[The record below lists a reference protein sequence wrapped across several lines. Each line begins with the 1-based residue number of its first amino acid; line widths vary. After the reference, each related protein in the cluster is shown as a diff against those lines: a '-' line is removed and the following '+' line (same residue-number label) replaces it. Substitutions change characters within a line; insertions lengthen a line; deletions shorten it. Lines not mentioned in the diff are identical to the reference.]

1 MISVYLDSQDYSTL
15 TDPKQL
21 TPALI
26 ELREQLKSYAKS
38 GRVQF
43 VFSGFVVAEVT
54 PLAANVA
61 SLAAAKADLL
71 SELCGRNVLVPI
83 EKLLTMEVS
92 TLSGASVLAPN
103 PFDGGGNWFSDIA
116 PTGGGGLW
124 REMEVRMNGDLR
136 NLGLTRQQRRAQSR
150 KLIKNGQPRTA
161 LRTQFERQDTASL
174 MRPFFDSY
182 PMSPEYETVM
192 LRYCK
197 GLATDAELDEA
208 VRGSMR
214 DPKYMMRWFATSQAL
229 ANPIAEYVRKPGR
242 DMGAGLR
249 RLATVTKDYAEFL
262 LNQDPPTPLTMLAKE
277 WGIRQGSQMCGVVR
291 AFAESQS
298 LVIPANFDAAD
309 VVAKCPGVAT
319 MFGALYSRVWENV
332 AGGKKTEVSDS
343 LTVDTMHAL
352 YAPYVDVFRADRE
365 MAPHIA
371 KQLKP
376 HGTTVV
382 SKREELPTVIERL
395 LQSK

>member
-1 MISVYLDSQDYSTL
+1 MLTVYLDSQDYSTL

-21 TPALI
+21 TPALV
-26 ELREQLKSYAKS
+26 ELRERLKSYAKS
-38 GRVQF
+38 GRAQF

-71 SELCGRNVLVPI
+71 SELCGRNALVPI
-83 EKLLTMEVS
+83 EKLLTMEVNA
-92 TLSGASVLAPN
+92 LSGASVLAPN

-161 LRTQFERQDTASL
+161 LRTQFEQQDTASL

-214 DPKYMMRWFATSQAL
+214 DTKYMMRWFATSQAL

-242 DMGAGLR
+242 EMGAGLR
-249 RLATVTKDYAEFL
+249 RLATVTKYYAEFL
-262 LNQDPPTPLTMLAKE
+262 LNQDPPTPLTALAKE
-277 WGIRQGSQMCGVVR
+277 WEIRQRSQMCGVVR
-291 AFAESQS
+291 AFAESES
-298 LVIPANFDAAD
+298 LAVPATFDAAD

-332 AGGKKTEVSDS
+332 AGGMKKEVSDS
-343 LTVDTMHAL
+343 LTVDSMHAL

-376 HGTTVV
+376 HGTAVV
-382 SKREELPTVIERL
+382 AKREELPTVIERL
-395 LQSK
+395 LQSR

>member
-1 MISVYLDSQDYSTL
+1 MITVYLDSSDYSTL

-21 TPALI
+21 TPALV
-26 ELREQLKSYAKS
+26 ELRERLKSYAKS
-38 GRVQF
+38 GRAQF

-71 SELCGRNVLVPI
+71 SELCGRNALVPV
-83 EKLLTMEVS
+83 EKLLTMEVNALTGVS
-92 TLSGASVLAPN
+92 ALAPN
-103 PFDGGGNWFSDIA
+103 PLDREGNWFTDFT
-116 PTGGGGLW
+116 PTEGSGLW
-124 REMEVRMNGDLR
+124 REIEMRMNVDLR
-136 NLGLTRQQRRAQSR
+136 ARGLSRQQRRAQSR
-150 KLIKNGQPRTA
+150 KLIKNGQPQTA
-161 LRTQFERQDTASL
+161 IRTQFEQQDTAAL

-182 PMSPEYETVM
+182 PMSSEYEEVM

-197 GLATDAELDEA
+197 GFATDAELDEA

-262 LNQDPPTPLTMLAKE
+262 LNQDPPAPLTLLAKE
-277 WGIRQGSQMCGVVR
+277 WGIRQGSQMCGVVK
-291 AFAESQS
+291 AFAESKS
-298 LVIPANFDAAD
+298 LTLPASFDGAD

-365 MAPHIA
+365 MAPHIT